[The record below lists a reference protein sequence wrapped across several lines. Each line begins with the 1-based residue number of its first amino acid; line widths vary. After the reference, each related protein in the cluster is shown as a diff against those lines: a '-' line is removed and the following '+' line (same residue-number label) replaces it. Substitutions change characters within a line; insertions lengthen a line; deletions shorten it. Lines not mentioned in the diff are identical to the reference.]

1 MIDVRSNLFL
11 KEKFYASD
19 DFVVGVEL
27 VSTRGT
33 MTEAKS
39 MQARAF
45 SEDLTRSNKI
55 DWVSITD
62 NAGGNP
68 QLSPVALGTPIL
80 FGGKEVVVH
89 MTCKDLNR
97 HGLESQLWLL
107 SSHGFNIILALTG
120 DYPLECY
127 RGKPKPVFDIDS
139 VGLLKMIDDLN
150 GGLEVTVSKKQK
162 RLGATNFFAGAVTTN
177 FKYSENTV
185 IPQYLKLE
193 KKIECGAQYII
204 NQIGYDSRKLHELL
218 VYLQAKSLGHIPVIG
233 NVYLLNAPVAKVF
246 NQKRIP
252 GVVVSDA
259 LLEICSQQGS
269 SPDKGKQFFKELA
282 ARQIAIYRGL
292 GYKGAYLGGFH
303 NYKSVDEIL
312 EIEKTYAPD
321 DWKAF
326 AKEIQFSFGNLSRK
340 CSKSFADSV
349 GFSSIG
355 ICPTP

>member
-1 MIDVRSNLFL
+1 MIDVRSNLLL
-11 KEKFYASD
+11 KEKFYESR
-19 DFVVGVEL
+19 DFVIGVEL

-33 MTEAKS
+33 MTESKS

-45 SEDLTRSNKI
+45 SEDLTHSNKI

-107 SSHGFNIILALTG
+107 SSHGFNNILALTG

-177 FKYSENTV
+177 FKYSENMV

-193 KKIECGAQYII
+193 KNESYWQKGKPYLDRVTIRIVPEISACIWAPPRVSSS
-204 NQIGYDSRKLHELL
+204 DS
-218 VYLQAKSLGHIPVIG
+218 S
-233 NVYLLNAPVAKVF
+233 PVAIF
-246 NQKRIP
+246 TSGGP
-252 GVVVSDA
+252 
-259 LLEICSQQGS
+259 
-269 SPDKGKQFFKELA
+269 
-282 ARQIAIYRGL
+282 AR
-292 GYKGAYLGGFH
+292 K
-303 NYKSVDEIL
+303 IL
-312 EIEKTYAPD
+312 
-321 DWKAF
+321 DWF
-326 AKEIQFSFGNLSRK
+326 LITML
-340 CSKSFADSV
+340 
-349 GFSSIG
+349 
-355 ICPTP
+355 